1 MKRFLFSTTLIFSL
15 HLITPGFAQK
25 PGLPYN
31 RFTGE
36 ITQTQVVKTDQS
48 RDKAFSAIKA
58 WISKTYPNY
67 REVVRAEDMSSG
79 RIIIQDR
86 EPINSNRFKS
96 FSYRV
101 TIDVKD
107 GHYTCT
113 INNVKTLSLGSAAY
127 ASADMDFSNMG
138 MYGQDIDDISRQIS
152 ITKNKKALAK
162 LYKNRSVLKSLLS
175 DYDKSHY
182 KMSAQFNMIQTGLLE
197 AVSGT
202 SSLAAY

>member
-1 MKRFLFSTTLIFSL
+1 MKRFLFSTIFIFSL

-36 ITQTQVVKTDQS
+36 ITQTKTVQTGQS
-48 RDKAFSAIKA
+48 RDKTFGAIKG
-58 WISKTYPNY
+58 WITRTYPNY

-79 RIIIQDR
+79 RFVLQDR
-86 EPINSNRFKS
+86 EPIISGQFKS

-101 TIDVKD
+101 TLDVKD
-107 GHYTCT
+107 GYYTCT
-113 INNVKTLSLGSAAY
+113 INNVKTLSSGSAAY
-127 ASADMDFSNMG
+127 TSADMDFSNMG

-152 ITKNKKALAK
+152 ITKNKKVLAK
-162 LYKNRSVLKSLLS
+162 LYKKRHALKSLLS
-175 DYDKSHY
+175 DYNKSHH
-182 KMSAQFNMIQTGLLE
+182 KMDLQFSTIQNGILE

-202 SSLAAY
+202 SSLAAK